1 MADLE
6 DMVLAAIR
14 RHIADRRHAIATKFP
29 KNLTPEEYLKHVGRH
44 EELEALAAVVQ
55 DAVRRAN
62 AQDSGATDDADPET
76 A

>member
-1 MADLE
+1 MADVDE
-6 DMVLAAIR
+6 MVLATVR
-14 RHIADRRHAIATKFP
+14 RHIADRRQAIAAKFP
-29 KNLTPEEYLKHVGRH
+29 KNLTPEEYQKQIGRY

-62 AQDSGATDDADPET
+62 AQELGAPDDDDPET